1 MTNVSI
7 SPGAAGAGK
16 GDTVPSDN
24 ETRVP
29 RTPNEHDESA
39 DSLAAQEPSGQIIGN
54 QALQDIKRGLVDTG
68 TSPVVGAT
76 YDKVRRR

>member
-7 SPGAAGAGK
+7 KPGAAGVEK
-16 GDTVPSDN
+16 GDTVPSEN
-24 ETRVP
+24 NIWVP
-29 RTPNEHDESA
+29 HTPNEHDESA
-39 DSLAAQEPSGQIIGN
+39 DSQAAQEPSAQIIGE